1 MNLQKII
8 FWTHFVVAVAVSV
21 IVLMLS
27 VTAVVLTY
35 ESQLTA
41 WSHRKYQAPPTKS
54 QTTPLSIDELL
65 ERVAVGEP
73 EIALSA
79 ITLRADPREPVALN
93 VGRGDY
99 LYASR
104 YTGKLLNDGDGPMR
118 RFLRSTMYWHRWFA
132 LEGADRDFGRAIT
145 GAANLGFFLLLVSGV
160 YLLWPRTWRWHSVRS
175 IIIFRSDLKERAR
188 DLNWHNVI
196 GFWLFVPL
204 LIIVTSG
211 LVISY
216 GWAGDLVYRAVGE
229 VPPVSISVRDV
240 RTNVQTNHA
249 SITPCSYQTL
259 VERVVETV
267 PDRKSITLTVPET
280 SVAPVVFTVDRSNGG
295 QPSKRLDLTFSR
307 LDCVAY
313 VMGGYPTYSR
323 GQKLRSWLRYA
334 HTGEVYGFVGQTIA
348 GVASLGGVVL
358 VWTGLAMAWRRFFR
372 S

>member
-1 MNLQKII
+1 MLRKII
-8 FWTHFVVAVAVSV
+8 FWTHFVVAVVVSV
-21 IVLMLS
+21 VILMLS
-27 VTAVVLTY
+27 VTGVLLTY
-35 ESQLTA
+35 DRQLTDWA
-41 WSHRKYQAPPTKS
+41 HRQYQAPARSS

-65 ERVAVGEP
+65 ERVAGDESA
-73 EIALSA
+73 IALTA
-79 ITLRADPREPVALN
+79 ITVRADPREPAALN

-104 YTGKLLNDGDGPMR
+104 YTGALLNDGDSPMR
-118 RFLRSTMYWHRWFA
+118 HFLRSTMYWHRWFA
-132 LEGADRDFGRAIT
+132 LQGADRDFGRAIT

-160 YLLWPRTWRWHSVRS
+160 YLVWPRTWTLHSVLP
-175 IIIFRSDLKERAR
+175 IIMFRRDLRKRAR

-196 GFWLFVPL
+196 GFWLFAPL

-216 GWAGDLVYRAVGE
+216 GWAGDLVYRVVGE
-229 VPPVSISVRDV
+229 TPPVSTSLRDV
-240 RTNVQTNHA
+240 GTSVQAKHA
-249 SITPCSYQTL
+249 SITPCSFQTL
-259 VERVVETV
+259 VERVAKTV
-267 PDRKSITLTVPET
+267 PDWKSITLTVPE
-280 SVAPVVFTVDRSNGG
+280 SNDAPVVFTVDRSNGG
-295 QPSKRLDLTFSR
+295 QPSKRLELTFSR
-307 LDCVAY
+307 LDCVSY

-334 HTGEVYGFVGQTIA
+334 HTGEVYGFAGQTIA

>member
-1 MNLQKII
+1 MLRKII
-8 FWTHFVVAVAVSV
+8 FWTHLIVAVVVSV
-21 IVLMLS
+21 VILMLS
-27 VTAVVLTY
+27 VTGVLLTY
-35 ESQLTA
+35 DRQLTDWA
-41 WSHRKYQAPPTKS
+41 HRQYHASARSS

-65 ERVAVGEP
+65 ERVAGGES

-79 ITLRADPREPVALN
+79 ITLRPDPRKPAALN

-104 YTGKLLNDGDGPMR
+104 YTGALLNDGDSPMR
-118 RFLRSTMYWHRWFA
+118 HFLRSTMYWHRWFA
-132 LEGADRDFGRAIT
+132 LQGSDRDFGRAIT
-145 GAANLGFFLLLVSGV
+145 GAANFGFFLLLVSGC
-160 YLLWPRTWRWHSVRS
+160 YLLWPRTWTFQSVRS

-188 DLNWHNVI
+188 DLNWHNVV

-229 VPPVSISVRDV
+229 APPVSISVRDV
-240 RTNVQTNHA
+240 RTNVQTKHA

-259 VERVVETV
+259 VERVAETV
-267 PDRKSITLTVPET
+267 PDWKSITLTVPET
-280 SVAPVVFTVDRSNGG
+280 NDAPVVFTVDRSNGG
-295 QPSKRLDLTFSR
+295 QPSKRLELTFAR
-307 LDCVAY
+307 LDCVAH

-334 HTGEVYGFVGQTIA
+334 HTGEVYGFAGQTIA